1 MSRDARNAREI
12 RAAGGKQNVRSAR
25 GTVMDAAALDETWP
39 RQVSAAPLRKETAAT
54 VFGNLLLILVQAVVV
69 LGGIGFWLGSMLL
82 VDVLNEIRQRDFT
95 ASASRIASYDEFFD
109 GLRKAG
115 CKVVK
120 DEPRIIR
127 EGESTYLWTVEPKG
141 RDDLCRFQWRHSF
154 DENEVV
160 PQTNAALLL
169 DLRQGFIKP
178 QEIAANKELSS
189 IYDPNDQIALGLINA
204 NPNAKPPAAA
214 LPPATQ
220 LPDEGVGAPL
230 ITPEAA
236 KGRASHGKP
245 KEAPPEEVVPGD
257 GTGGDQGG
265 AGGAGG
271 GDTPPRVEPP
281 DSPPVDGGGGT
292 EPPPDDGGGGGETP
306 PDGGGGGGEKPPE
319 GGTGG
324 Y

>member
-12 RAAGGKQNVRSAR
+12 RAGGRPGVRGSAA
-25 GTVMDAAALDETWP
+25 DAAVQDDAWP
-39 RQVSAAPLRKETAAT
+39 RQISAAPVPKETVGA
-54 VFGNLLLILVQAVVV
+54 VIGNILLILVQAAVV

-95 ASASRIASYDEFFD
+95 ASTSRIASYDEFFD

-169 DLRQGFIKP
+169 DLRQGYVDA
-178 QEIAANKELSS
+178 QQVAASKELSN

-204 NPNAKPPAAA
+204 NPNAKPPVVAQAPA
-214 LPPATQ
+214 QPP
-220 LPDEGVGAPL
+220 PEEGVGPPL
-230 ITPEAA
+230 ITPEEA
-236 KGRASHGKP
+236 KNRVSHGKP
-245 KEAPPEEVVPGD
+245 KEVPPTEAVPGD

-265 AGGAGG
+265 AGGQGGGGDQGG

-281 DSPPVDGGGGT
+281 DTPPTDGGGGGT
-292 EPPPDDGGGGGETP
+292 EPPPQGGGGGETP
-306 PDGGGGGGEKPPE
+306 PGGGDKPPE
-319 GGTGG
+319 GGGTGG
-324 Y
+324 H